1 MPAPLV
7 FSMKIKELI
16 QTEPLLKE
24 VCDKRPVLQSDDSIQ
39 QAFRK
44 FTKYKV
50 DHLEVYE
57 DGVLLGIIPLIAFTA
72 SLMDDYQKEREKRYQ
87 LINGLNHS
95 LTKLKNLIKKINSTK
110 TPVGKKDLIDECENV
125 IDSAQ
130 RLLR

>member
-1 MPAPLV
+1 
-7 FSMKIKELI
+7 MKIKELI

-24 VCDKRPVLQSDDSIQ
+24 VCDKPPVLQSNDSIQ

-110 TPVGKKDLIDECENV
+110 TPVTKRDLIDECESV
-125 IDSAQ
+125 IDSA
-130 RLLR
+130 LYFLK